1 MRSRCQREDSWTW
14 GRSRGAL
21 GTGGRG
27 LCHGCHPQ
35 GPVSAGQ
42 WERAFPG
49 TSPVHVQAAI
59 STYGDEGR
67 DWLPCSRGT
76 CTGSWHGACHQRRR
90 CDHVTT
96 DPHRGA
102 GKDPWR
108 TCRTSCHWLQRQPG
122 NFQKG
127 LDRGMGNASAP
138 SLPCA
143 HRGSHASVWPRTRL
157 STTAPAS
164 LPGAR
169 SITFHVTEARGQ
181 RTGGRKPPAP
191 PRFLGAPTR
200 GIPGWPAGHLQA

>member
-1 MRSRCQREDSWTW
+1 MGKEPRRPWHRGQRVVSRVS
-14 GRSRGAL
+14 
-21 GTGGRG
+21 
-27 LCHGCHPQ
+27 PQ

-49 TSPVHVQAAI
+49 TSPVHVRAAI

-76 CTGSWHGACHQRRR
+76 CTGSWRGACHQRRR

-108 TCRTSCHWLQRQPG
+108 TGRTSCHWLQRQPG

-127 LDRGMGNASAP
+127 LDRGVGTASAP
-138 SLPCA
+138 SLPCV

-169 SITFHVTEARGQ
+169 SITVPCDRG
-181 RTGGRKPPAP
+181 RRAEDGAGGNRLPH
-191 PRFLGAPTR
+191 LGSLGP
-200 GIPGWPAGHLQA
+200 